1 MKKTG
6 TIAAAVA
13 IVLAAGTLGWL
24 YFAGWL
30 DREKP
35 LINLDS
41 DITAIGVKKDIG
53 ITFSD
58 ARSGLSGLTVELIQD
73 QKPHLL
79 TVETFPSRSIRQKVL
94 RLTVE
99 PIALKLN
106 NGPATLRITAR
117 DASLFKNET
126 VVSEQVRID
135 TLPPQ
140 IYVMSPVNY
149 INQGGTGFIPYRI
162 SKPAARTGVFVDDR
176 FFPGYPVVIGGKPTS
191 VAYFALGTGASA
203 ATKIVIFARD
213 DAGNESRTS
222 MPFTIKP
229 KKFRAD
235 KVNLSDTFLQKIMPE
250 FQAAI
255 PQLQGKTAVE
265 VFGYVNTTLREENAK
280 TIQSVC
286 GKSSNKKL
294 WEGTFHRMRNA
305 SPMAL
310 FGDERTYL
318 VDGKPFGHSVHF
330 GVDLASTAHAPIE
343 AANNGIVVFAGPLG
357 IYGNTVIIDHGLGL
371 FSLYGHLSSIETAV
385 GKPVKKEEK
394 IGLSGLSGLAGG
406 DHLHF
411 SIVVG
416 GQFVNP
422 QEWWDPHWIEDNVM
436 KKMNL

>member
-6 TIAAAVA
+6 IIAAAVV
-13 IVLAAGTLGWL
+13 IVLAAGALGWL

-30 DREKP
+30 DRDKP
-35 LINLDS
+35 AIQLDS
-41 DITAIGVKKDIG
+41 SITAIGKKKDIS
-53 ITFSD
+53 IAFSD
-58 ARSGLSGLTVELIQD
+58 ERSGLSGLKVEIVQD
-73 QKPHLL
+73 NKPRLL
-79 TVETFPSRSIRQKVL
+79 AQESFPSRSTRQKVL

-99 PIALKLN
+99 PLLLQLN
-106 NGPATLRITAR
+106 NGPAVVRITAG

-126 VVSEQVRID
+126 VISEQVRID
-135 TLPPQ
+135 MMPPQ
-140 IYVMSPVNY
+140 VYVMSPVNY
-149 INQGGTGFIPYRI
+149 INQGGAGFIPYRT
-162 SKPAARTGVFVDDR
+162 SKPAALTGVFVDDR
-176 FFPGYPVVIGGKPTS
+176 FYPGYNIVIGGQPTS
-191 VAYFALGTGASA
+191 VATFAVGTGASA
-203 ATKIVIFARD
+203 STKIVIFARD
-213 DAGNESRTS
+213 SAGNEARTS

-235 KVNLSDTFLQKIMPE
+235 KVNLSETFLQKIMPE
-250 FQAAI
+250 FQGSI
-255 PQLQGKTAVE
+255 PQLQGKTPVE
-265 VFGYVNTTLREENAK
+265 VFGYVNTTLREENSK

-286 GKSSNKKL
+286 RKSVNKKL
-294 WEGTFHRMRNA
+294 WEGAFHRMRNA

-318 VDGKPFGHSVHF
+318 VDGKPFGNSVHL

-343 AANNGIVVFAGPLG
+343 AANNGIVVFAGALG
-357 IYGNTVIIDHGLGL
+357 IYGNAVIIDHGLGL

-411 SIVVG
+411 SILVG